1 MREYLI
7 WLMGSEIQNFSN
19 LSSATLKYILDTS
32 VAFRHILLLS
42 LGLFLSQNANGQN
55 QSIELEPLVFDYSDQ
70 AFVPKPANG
79 LYDVL
84 HYQINLGKYPYQE
97 INIEQP
103 SSFSIWINH
112 QLIENAGGKVTY
124 STDSLRNI
132 YGSKILLSL
141 YAGNGLSRNLNV
153 SIRSAFGKERAVEDK
168 GQVAKARNHSTFPDF
183 IATGFLILLLLMALL
198 RISYPKI
205 FREYFNPAAV
215 FFPRVSVDTLIQ
227 SRQFNPGTFLA
238 LFTFSFLVM
247 FVLLVLLN
255 WQGDL
260 PSFLEFFNT
269 SSYGL
274 LMAILGLGF
283 IVSFL
288 LFLAKYI
295 FLSVCTY
302 LYGIEEFKAIHFFDY
317 IRISSIIYMG
327 ILLWILFNFF
337 VLSVPIASSASI
349 AFMAIIILFTVRI
362 AIILIKLIRTA
373 NLRFSYLFSYLCTTE
388 IIPLVVVLKLI

>member
-1 MREYLI
+1 
-7 WLMGSEIQNFSN
+7 MGSEIQNFSN

-32 VAFRHILLLS
+32 VAFRHILLLL
-42 LGLFLSQNANGQN
+42 LGLFLSHFANGQN
-55 QSIELEPLVFDYSDQ
+55 QTIQVEPLIFDYSEQ
-70 AFVPKPANG
+70 AFFAKPANG

-84 HYQINLGKYPYQE
+84 HYQINLGKYPYKE
-97 INIEQP
+97 INIEQA

-112 QLIENAGGKVTY
+112 QLIENAGGNVTY
-124 STDSLRNI
+124 STDSLREI
-132 YGSKILLSL
+132 YGGNILLSL
-141 YAGNGLSRNLNV
+141 YSGNGLSRNLKVN
-153 SIRSAFGKERAVEDK
+153 IRSAFARETVVEDK
-168 GQVAKARNHSTFPDF
+168 SQIAKARSQSTFPDF

-238 LFTFSFLVM
+238 LFTFSFLLM
-247 FVLLVLLN
+247 FVLLILLN
-255 WQGDL
+255 WQEDL
-260 PSFLEFFNT
+260 PPFLEFFNT

-283 IVSFL
+283 LVTFL
-288 LFLAKYI
+288 IFLAKYI

-302 LYGIEEFKAIHFFDY
+302 LYGIEQFKAIHFFDY

-327 ILLWILFNFF
+327 ILLWILYNFF
-337 VLSVPIASSASI
+337 VLSAPIVSSASI
-349 AFMAIIILFTVRI
+349 AFIAIIILFTVRI

-388 IIPLVVVLKLI
+388 IIPLVVVLKLISVF